1 MASLGFPIRRN
12 ALSQLIRIDRLLFQ
26 LLEGVLVIIDLF
38 IDSLYLRSGAGAD
51 RQTRLLVACKWPV
64 VIELAVF
71 LLAELALSVLH
82 GAI

>member
-51 RQTRLLVACKWPV
+51 RQTRLRWPV